1 MSYTNLLRQQ
11 NVVDDCQRVS
21 CNRGPASNLS
31 RRCVISRD
39 IVIGCRMEQC
49 DPDLPYMLEPTW
61 SVYLRS
67 GRDGGDLS
75 RFVRRATFKMSPRLP
90 LRLHVADSAPFEISE
105 VLGSDFPVEVQ
116 VQYVDARMSA
126 TSYVFR
132 PRVVREGHGG
142 ISEEVTDKM
151 IFVNPT
157 PSMRL
162 SLTPVYVPCVSGPPK
177 ARVSSE
183 SQLERPESDKKGER
197 EERDREQVGDVAR
210 QTQPHP
216 TLLKKRLSVGE
227 NYPNSH
233 Q

>member
-21 CNRGPASNLS
+21 CNRGPASNLAG
-31 RRCVISRD
+31 RCVISRD
-39 IVIGCRMEQC
+39 IVVGCRMEQC

-61 SVYLRS
+61 MVYLRS

-75 RFVRRATFKMSPRLP
+75 RFVQRVTFKMSPRLP

-116 VQYVDARMSA
+116 VQYVDARMSD

-142 ISEEVTDKM
+142 ISEEMPDKM

-157 PSMRL
+157 PSMRM
-162 SLTPVYVPCVSGPPK
+162 SLTPVYVPSVSVGGPPK
-177 ARVSSE
+177 TRGPAE
-183 SQLERPESDKKGER
+183 PESEKQGER
-197 EERDREQVGDVAR
+197 KERDREQVGDVAR
-210 QTQPHP
+210 QPQAPT
-216 TLLKKRLSVGE
+216 TLLKKRLSVGVGH
-227 NYPNSH
+227 YSIGH